1 PVLAYLN
8 SRSPLHR
15 LWPTAAT
22 QPVAF
27 ASSIHDTCEA
37 RNIGPANMGGR
48 IVALA
53 VPEGQPNVIY
63 VGNASGGLFK
73 SSDAGDTFQP
83 VFDQESSVTI
93 GDVAVSASNPDIVW
107 VGTGEHNARNSV
119 AWGDGIYR

>member
-1 PVLAYLN
+1 MPRNTRRNTLVLGCLV
-8 SRSPLHR
+8 SLSLLHW
-15 LWPTAAT
+15 LWPTQAS

-27 ASSIHDTCEA
+27 DSRILDTFVA

-53 VPEGQPNVIY
+53 VPEGNANVIY
-63 VGNASGGLFK
+63 VGAASGGLFK

-83 VFDQESSVTI
+83 VFERESSACI

-107 VGTGEHNARNSV
+107 VGTGEHNA
-119 AWGDGIYR
+119 